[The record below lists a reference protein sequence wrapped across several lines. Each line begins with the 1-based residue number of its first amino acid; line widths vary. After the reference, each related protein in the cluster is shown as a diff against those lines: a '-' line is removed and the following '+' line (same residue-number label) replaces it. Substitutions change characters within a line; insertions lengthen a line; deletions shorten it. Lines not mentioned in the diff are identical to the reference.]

1 MSFRLFIY
9 YCAIC
14 GGWAALVGWS
24 LGRLAPITED
34 EHPYLLQGLK
44 AFLLG
49 LTVALALGV
58 VDAIWNVPLNRFIT
72 IAMRGLT
79 AVVIASTGAFVSGV
93 VGEFVQQK
101 TQNNVVIGATF
112 YVLSWTITG
121 LLIGASLGAFEMA
134 VSLMRGKDFRGALRK
149 TINGVIGGA
158 VGGFLGGV
166 LALALRFAWV
176 HLMTSRDPDALLSPS
191 SWGFVILGLCIGL
204 LIGLAQV
211 ILKEAWVKVESGF
224 RAGREL
230 MLTKDETTIGRAES
244 CDIGLFGDN
253 GIEKLHARIRRA
265 TDRYV
270 LHDAETPSG
279 TFVNDERVERPTPL
293 RAGDRIRVGKSVLRF
308 GERQKRR
315 YD

>member
-14 GGWAALVGWS
+14 GGWAALVGWV
-24 LGRLAPITED
+24 LGRLAPITEE
-34 EHPYLLQGLK
+34 EHPYVLQGLK
-44 AFLLG
+44 ALLLG

-58 VDAIWNVPLNRFIT
+58 VDAIWNVPLNRVVT
-72 IAMRGLT
+72 IICRGLT
-79 AVVIASTGAFVSGV
+79 AVVIASSGALGSGM
-93 VGEFVQQK
+93 VGEYVQQR
-101 TQNNVVIGATF
+101 TQNNPLAGAIF

-121 LLIGASLGAFEMA
+121 LVIGASLGAFEMGA
-134 VSLMRGKDFRGALRK
+134 SLTRGKDFRGAIRK
-149 TINGVIGGA
+149 TFSGLVGGA
-158 VGGFLGGV
+158 VGGFLGGL
-166 LALALRFAWV
+166 LALALRFLWKE
-176 HLMTSRDPDALLSPS
+176 LNTSKDPDALLSPS

-211 ILKEAWVKVESGF
+211 ILKEAWVRVESGF

-253 GIEKLHARIRRA
+253 AIERLHARIRRVN
-265 TDRYV
+265 DRYV
-270 LHDAETPSG
+270 LADAETTAG
-279 TFVNDERVERPTPL
+279 TYVNDERVDQSTPL
-293 RAGDRIRVGKSVLRF
+293 SAGDRIRIGNSVLRF

-315 YD
+315 DD